1 MQYGEKIKKISKIK
15 HKSCFGLLSPFGY
28 LIQNNAKNLFI
39 GMDYKD
45 GLTFVHVAEEQVK
58 VKYRYFKSYE
68 GNIINKN
75 KTQKKN

>member
-1 MQYGEKIKKISKIK
+1 
-15 HKSCFGLLSPFGY
+15 
-28 LIQNNAKNLFI
+28 
-39 GMDYKD
+39 MDYKD

-75 KTQKKN
+75 KTQKIKMYVRDLSKNLVTTINKRMDGALINKKLKKALFWS